1 MILFFF
7 PSSLVFSSSPAFL
20 PSRRETFM
28 RNRKPLQN
36 HIIRRPSVIVKT
48 MQADLVFFFRYLS
61 ETSFNLYA
69 CLLSHTCIFTA
80 LLSLAPWEYR
90 KNAEK
95 PATSI
100 KLLLSSS
107 HSEVSGFNVLW
118 HTSVNIIYFIFYD
131 YFYTKAMFF
140 KGFQVF
146 FANPPLFSQLLSV
159 LPGSHDVML

>member
-1 MILFFF
+1 M
-7 PSSLVFSSSPAFL
+7 
-20 PSRRETFM
+20 
-28 RNRKPLQN
+28 
-36 HIIRRPSVIVKT
+36 
-48 MQADLVFFFRYLS
+48 
-61 ETSFNLYA
+61 
-69 CLLSHTCIFTA
+69 A

-140 KGFQVF
+140 KGFKSF
-146 FANPPLFSQLLSV
+146 FFFFPAKPPFLSQLLSV